1 MTEKG
6 PNQTQNYNTHPHTS
20 DDQRAVGKLLEED
33 DALASVGS
41 SDEDQHGSWRDRL
54 SELGLAFSPGN
65 LGTLGLRFIIS
76 LVEARLLSGL
86 LLGERNLKLLLGD
99 SLMQELSEL
108 LSRSSVEFGPGG
120 SVPLVRLIPPHDC
133 YVPAFVYPA
142 HCSLSHDSYLA
153 YIHTVP
159 TYGFSL

>member
-1 MTEKG
+1 
-6 PNQTQNYNTHPHTS
+6 
-20 DDQRAVGKLLEED
+20 
-33 DALASVGS
+33 
-41 SDEDQHGSWRDRL
+41 
-54 SELGLAFSPGN
+54 
-65 LGTLGLRFIIS
+65 
-76 LVEARLLSGL
+76 
-86 LLGERNLKLLLGD
+86 
-99 SLMQELSEL
+99 MQELSEL